1 MLSIISGCSVTHRV
15 DETLP
20 DYRADYKKSTSL
32 PPLEIPPDLIST
44 QIREELIVPERTIDQ
59 QNKPTN
65 TTALS
70 PTQSIQFK
78 HDGSMHWLVLPGT
91 PTEIWPKIRA
101 FWLENGFT
109 LAKEAPELGIMETEW
124 AENRA
129 DIPQDALRKLLGK
142 LLDTVYSASTRDK
155 FRIRLEHGQTIDTAE
170 LYLTHKGVEE
180 VSQGE
185 KFVWQ
190 RRPADPELE
199 AEMLHRI
206 IIFLGVDKQQADTLL
221 TTPESLKT
229 QLRAELVQ
237 TENEF
242 AIVVHDDLENTWRRT
257 GLALDRVGFTVQD
270 RDRSENVY
278 FVRYIDPEQT
288 QKQQGF
294 FSKLFNKQ
302 PPVDKQTYL
311 IHVNEEASDTRIFV
325 TDQAGHKIVGQTA
338 EKILTLLHE
347 QLK

>member
-1 MLSIISGCSVTHRV
+1 MLSIISGCSVTHPV
-15 DETLP
+15 DETLA

-44 QIREELIVPERTIDQ
+44 QIREELVVPEYAASEQHKPINTI
-59 QNKPTN
+59 
-65 TTALS
+65 S
-70 PTQSIQFK
+70 STQSIQFK
-78 HDGSMHWLVLPGT
+78 HDGPMHWLVLPGT
-91 PTEIWPKIRA
+91 SMEIWPKIRT

-155 FRIRLEHGQTIDTAE
+155 FRIRLEQGQIANTTE

-185 KFVWQ
+185 RFVWQ

-206 IIFLGVDKQQADTLL
+206 IVFLGVDKQQADTLL
-221 TTPESLKT
+221 ATPALPKV

-242 AIVVHDDLENTWRRT
+242 AIVVHNDLEHTWRRT

-270 RDRSENVY
+270 RNRLEGVY
-278 FVRYIDPEQT
+278 FVRYIDPEQA

-294 FSKLFNKQ
+294 FSKLFDRQ
-302 PPVDKQTYL
+302 PPADKQTYL
-311 IHVNEEASDTRIFV
+311 IHLAEETSDTRIFL
-325 TDQAGHKIVGQTA
+325 TDQAGHQVMRQTA
-338 EKILTLLHE
+338 ERILTLLYE